1 MTPTRL
7 PSRLTTAALMVAGI
21 AVAGCA
27 SHAPTATSSSATA
40 SSAPASWVEDAITLS
55 VGEMTVYGTF
65 RHPAGQARPVPAALL
80 IAGSGPTDRNGNSA
94 IMSGPI
100 DTLQNLAQAMS
111 NDGVASLRYD
121 KLGSGQTG
129 FGPYAADPTKIDMAA
144 FQGEATAALNFLAGQ
159 AGVDRS
165 HLMVIGHSEGA
176 LYALLLA
183 TAAPGTAPPVR
194 ALGLVE
200 PQSRRILDQL
210 SKQVHAQVDAAVR
223 AGQLTSAQAAEE
235 TATFDTAIQQC
246 RARSSTPPTRE
257 PCSRKMPSIRRP
269 WPPSCQEARR
279 CCSPAA
285 TPTHR
290 SPARTST
297 TWLLA

>member
-1 MTPTRL
+1 MRTRL
-7 PSRLTTAALMVAGI
+7 LPRLTSAVLMVAGI
-21 AVAGCA
+21 AGCA
-27 SHAPTATSSSATA
+27 SHATTATSSSATA

-65 RHPAGQARPVPAALL
+65 RHPASQDRPVPAALL

-100 DTLQNLAQAMS
+100 DTLQNLAQVLS

-129 FGPYAADPTKIDMAA
+129 LGRYAADPTKIGMAA
-144 FQGEATAALNFLAGQ
+144 FQDEATAAMNFLAGQ

-183 TAAPGTAPPVR
+183 TATPGTSPPVR
-194 ALGLVE
+194 ALGLDI
-200 PQSRRILDQL
+200 PGS
-210 SKQVHAQVDAAVR
+210 
-223 AGQLTSAQAAEE
+223 
-235 TATFDTAIQQC
+235 
-246 RARSSTPPTRE
+246 
-257 PCSRKMPSIRRP
+257 
-269 WPPSCQEARR
+269 
-279 CCSPAA
+279 
-285 TPTHR
+285 
-290 SPARTST
+290 
-297 TWLLA
+297 